1 MDLRRIIGIIFFGSL
16 TILCFYLAFENYQ
29 LKSQVEKV
37 HRQVNEV
44 KRMEEMMSKEKA
56 IILPVCMKGEISKDC
71 RKLAA
76 DETGST
82 VRGNRVDDED

>member
-1 MDLRRIIGIIFFGSL
+1 MDLRRIVAIIVFGSL
-16 TILCFYLAFENYQ
+16 TILFFYLAFENYQ

-37 HRQVNEV
+37 HKQVNEV
-44 KRMEEMMSKEKA
+44 KRMEERMSKEKA

-82 VRGNRVDDED
+82 VRGNRADDED